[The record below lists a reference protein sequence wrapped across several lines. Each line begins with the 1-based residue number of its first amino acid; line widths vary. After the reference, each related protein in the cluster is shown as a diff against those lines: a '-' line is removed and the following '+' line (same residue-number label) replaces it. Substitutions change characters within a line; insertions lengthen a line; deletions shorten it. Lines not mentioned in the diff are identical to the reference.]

1 MSPSSKAPS
10 SKASATA
17 RPLRTR
23 GVVPVVVLLAV
34 VAAGVV
40 VPLSRMS
47 TDLALELLGVPNPG
61 LLTTAG
67 LPAVRAIAELLA
79 SVAVGMA
86 LFAAFFTPPQKDKT
100 LDVDGYR
107 AQQISSWINIAWAIA
122 AALLIP
128 LEFGTGSDVTI
139 KHLDLSTM
147 PPRLLPANE
156 NYSPIPLG
164 ADAQILGVV
173 VGSVRKYG

>member
-10 SKASATA
+10 SKASATV

-47 TDLALELLGVPNPG
+47 TDLALELLGVPDPG

-67 LPAVRAIAELLA
+67 LPAVRAIAE
-79 SVAVGMA
+79 
-86 LFAAFFTPPQKDKT
+86 
-100 LDVDGYR
+100 
-107 AQQISSWINIAWAIA
+107 
-122 AALLIP
+122 
-128 LEFGTGSDVTI
+128 
-139 KHLDLSTM
+139 
-147 PPRLLPANE
+147 
-156 NYSPIPLG
+156 
-164 ADAQILGVV
+164 
-173 VGSVRKYG
+173 